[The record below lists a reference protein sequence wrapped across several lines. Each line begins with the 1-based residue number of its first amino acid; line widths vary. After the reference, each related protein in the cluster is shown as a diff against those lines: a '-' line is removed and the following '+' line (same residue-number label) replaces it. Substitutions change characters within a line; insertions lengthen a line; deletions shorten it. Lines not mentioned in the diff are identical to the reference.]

1 MTEIPRKITPFAA
14 RPRTRGEK
22 LAGRKRGLGGQ
33 ADAWAALTAEEDA
46 AGQSRLMAAASQ
58 LHDRAADTRVLG
70 VQALVQL
77 ADESDVFRQQ
87 CIDLLCAAVRE
98 RPGVFPEGPP
108 EPDDARLRAYRDDR
122 ALRRAIISAITTRLR
137 PDARVS
143 WRGCDLDFTGTI
155 FDEDPPAT
163 IEDERSAAPQEGH
176 SPASPLVRAVQRAL
190 ATIPT
195 PTSTPQ
201 PSTPQPKTPQP
212 RTGSRRRRP

>member
-33 ADAWAALTAEEDA
+33 ADSWAALTAEEDA

-98 RPGVFPEGPP
+98 RPGVFPEGPAGTGRCP
-108 EPDDARLRAYRDDR
+108 AARLPRRPRA
-122 ALRRAIISAITTRLR
+122 
-137 PDARVS
+137 
-143 WRGCDLDFTGTI
+143 
-155 FDEDPPAT
+155 PPGHHQ
-163 IEDERSAAPQEGH
+163 RHHHPAAPGR
-176 SPASPLVRAVQRAL
+176 PGLL
-190 ATIPT
+190 A
-195 PTSTPQ
+195 
-201 PSTPQPKTPQP
+201 
-212 RTGSRRRRP
+212 RL